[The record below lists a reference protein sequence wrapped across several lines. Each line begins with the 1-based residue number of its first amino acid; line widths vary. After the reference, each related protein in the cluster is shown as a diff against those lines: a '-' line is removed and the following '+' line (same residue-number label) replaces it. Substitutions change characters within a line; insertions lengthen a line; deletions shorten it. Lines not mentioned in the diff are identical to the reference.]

1 MAKSKSMNPA
11 QAFQTISVKEKK
23 VKQSMI
29 AIGFF
34 ASLVGIYVTLTINA
48 FMTEHPSAD
57 IFKAFSRLGN
67 CIKKDIFYFTG
78 GLNGDGI
85 LAAAIVTFFIGA
97 FTFIFYTV
105 ERLRVHHDTNTLK
118 GSAEWADINE
128 IVSRFAEFEG
138 GDYKNAHYNA
148 ICSENF
154 FMSLNMKKHYHALNT
169 LILGTT
175 GSGKS
180 RYYLK
185 PNLLQMNS
193 SYVITDPSGGI
204 LKSNGEMLRRFG
216 YNVRVFDLVAMANCN
231 SYNPMKYCYKES
243 DVKKLVQ
250 AFMKNT
256 TPPGENKGNQD
267 PFWDNAMNA
276 FLCAC
281 ISLLVNY
288 GNKDEI
294 MGGKQYNAN
303 FANLTELT
311 RMANRK
317 DKNASAADIK
327 NNTANGSELN
337 VIFERIRASL
347 KEGEE
352 KPYCLREWENFKIAP
367 EKTSTTILMTAAV
380 RLDAF
385 NIQQVKDL
393 TSQDTINLDTFGT
406 GRDALFVI
414 IPTNDRTYNFLVS
427 FLYTQLFDLLYTRG
441 EKMSLG
447 SIDLK
452 FPNGELI
459 KHFPKEKVEK
469 GIADEIAD
477 IKAAT
482 IRKVDVGGIKKGK
495 KEIKKKTLFGTKKIM
510 ESVKIPDE
518 YYEIVSRSG
527 EVISCRP
534 TEALAKK
541 YIADLQ
547 TAKEKRGNG
556 ESVPYHVRFLL
567 DEFANIGE
575 IPEFKEKLATMRKYE
590 ISCTVICQD
599 ITQLKGMY
607 PEDFETIDANC
618 PQTIFLGG
626 DGNTNNEYIS
636 KKLGTMTTKGQNN
649 SVDSKRINSSYN
661 IDTREL
667 MKSDELGRIPFADEI
682 IMIYGEQP
690 VYDKKFDYPAHRNY
704 KYTFDYAED
713 CGVEASMFDR
723 NLPDYQVIVG
733 VQNIIEVERPKLF
746 PSITLFTPEKG
757 QLLASDP
764 HDLDENFASE
774 IANANSSFDMNNMG
788 ASVYT

>member
-1 MAKSKSMNPA
+1 MTKSKNLVQS
-11 QAFQTISVKEKK
+11 FQTISTKEKQ
-23 VKQSMI
+23 VKKTMLT
-29 AIGFF
+29 IGIV
-34 ASLVGIYVTLTINA
+34 ASLVGVYVTLTVNA
-48 FMTEHPSAD
+48 YMVAHPRVTVFRAL
-57 IFKAFSRLGN
+57 SRLWPS
-67 CIKKDIFYFTG
+67 IKQDPFYFI
-78 GLNGDGI
+78 DGI
-85 LAAAIVTFFIGA
+85 NGKGLTSCLVTVFLISA
-97 FTFIFYTV
+97 FTFIFYTT

-118 GSAEWADINE
+118 GSAHWADLDE
-128 IVSRFAEFEG
+128 IVSRFADFEG
-138 GDYKNAHYNA
+138 DDYRNAHYNA

-154 FMSLNMKKHYHALNT
+154 FMSLDMKKHYHALNT

-180 RYYLK
+180 RYVLK
-185 PNLLQMNS
+185 PNLLQCNCS
-193 SYVITDPSGGI
+193 FVVTDPSGGI

-216 YNVRVFDLVAMANCN
+216 YNVRVFDLVSMSNCN
-231 SYNPMKYCYKES
+231 AYNPMKYCYKES
-243 DVKKLVQ
+243 DVKKLVD

-256 TPPGENKGNQD
+256 APPGENKGSQD

-288 GNKDEI
+288 GHNPDI
-294 MGGKQYNAN
+294 MGGKIYEPC

-311 RMANRK
+311 RMANK
-317 DKNASAADIK
+317 KAKNATAADIK

-337 VIFERIRASL
+337 IIFENVRASL
-347 KEGEE
+347 QEGEE

-393 TSQDTINLDTFGT
+393 TSHDTINLETFGT

-427 FLYTQLFDLLYTRG
+427 FLYTQLFDLLYVRG

-447 SIDLK
+447 TIDLK

-459 KHFPKEKVEK
+459 KHFPRERVQE
-469 GIADEIAD
+469 GIENEIAD

-482 IRKVDVGGIKKGK
+482 IRRVDVGGVKKGK
-495 KEIKKKTLFGTKKIM
+495 IKTKVKTLFGKEKTVY
-510 ESVKIPDE
+510 EPVKIADE

-527 EVISCRP
+527 EVISRRP

-541 YIADLQ
+541 YIADLKDAQ
-547 TAKEKRGNG
+547 ERKGNG
-556 ESVPYHVRFLL
+556 ESIPYHVRFLL

-599 ITQLKGMY
+599 IVQLKGMY
-607 PEDFETIDANC
+607 PEDFETIDTNC

-636 KKLGTMTTKGQNN
+636 KKLGTMTVKGLN
-649 SVDSKRINSSYN
+649 SSLDSKRVNSSYN
-661 IDTREL
+661 NDAREL
-667 MKSDELGRIPFADEI
+667 MKADELGRIPFTHEI
-682 IMIYGEQP
+682 IMVYGEQP
-690 VYDKKFDYPAHRNY
+690 IYDEKYNYPAHRNY
-704 KYTFDYAED
+704 KYTFDYAD
-713 CGVEASMFDR
+713 SCGVEASLFDR
-723 NLPDYQVIVG
+723 NHPDFQISGNRKIIIDVETVSLLSS
-733 VQNIIEVERPKLF
+733 VQGLDMDAFCRIF
-746 PSITLFTPEKG
+746 A
-757 QLLASDP
+757 ASDP
-764 HDLDENFASE
+764 DDLDEKVSTAW
-774 IANANSSFDMNNMG
+774 NMG
-788 ASVYT
+788 TTSYT